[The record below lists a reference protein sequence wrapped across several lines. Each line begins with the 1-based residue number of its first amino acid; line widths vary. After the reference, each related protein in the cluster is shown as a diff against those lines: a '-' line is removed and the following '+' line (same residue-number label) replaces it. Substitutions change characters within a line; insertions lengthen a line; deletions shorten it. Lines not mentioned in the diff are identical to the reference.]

1 MELGAGPPEYE
12 GLVTRGIAFAIDAAI
27 IDLVALVAGVGAAL
41 VLSLLSISDVDK
53 TVVAIVGGAAF
64 LAWAVTYFVTFW
76 STTGQTPGNRLLRIR
91 VCRADDNGAL
101 RPRRCLLRLVGL
113 ALAAAPLFAGF
124 LPILVDQRRRGLH
137 DLLAGTVVI
146 EADKLTEPARSGSG

>member
-64 LAWAVTYFVTFW
+64 LAWTVTYFVTFW

-91 VCRADDNGAL
+91 VCRADDSGAL

-124 LPILVDQRRRGLH
+124 LPILVDERRRGLH
-137 DLLAGTVVI
+137 DLLAGTVVV
-146 EADKLTEPARSGSG
+146 GSDQLVQQDAG